1 MPQTMVKETLV
12 YTLAELQDSFGY
24 SVYEKAIDNIMT
36 WVWDG
41 FEPEMV
47 TEDLTW
53 MIGEDF
59 PLFELGQIR
68 RGQNGK
74 GETTYHPN
82 LFWDMDRHTAEAK
95 GTVVVARFMTKRK
108 LCNKYRLLWEIMRKH
123 GLDLDAPVAFGHGRD
138 DDADLSD
145 LHSDAETC
153 DETVYK
159 SPRGVKLE
167 AQINALEG
175 EIEAYVGQIYSA
187 VLKQLRAEYDYRCS
201 EAFAKEEAEA
211 QEFKFTQSGSIYH
224 G

>member
-1 MPQTMVKETLV
+1 MPQTMVKETEV

-24 SVYEKAIDNIMT
+24 SVYEKAIENVLT
-36 WVWDG
+36 WSAEG

-47 TEDLTW
+47 TEDLAY

-59 PLFELGQIR
+59 PLFELGQVR
-68 RGQNGK
+68 REQNGK
-74 GETTYHPN
+74 GEVTYRPD
-82 LFWDMDRHTAEAK
+82 LWWDMNHHTAEAK
-95 GTVVVARFMTKRK
+95 GTVVVARFMTERK

-123 GLDLDAPVAFGHGRD
+123 DLDLDAPVAFGSGRSD
-138 DDADLSD
+138 NCDLSD

-159 SPRGVKLE
+159 SPRGQKLE
-167 AQINALEG
+167 AQIDALAG

-187 VLKQLRAEYDYRCS
+187 VLKQLRAEYEYQYS
-201 EAFAKEEAEA
+201 ETFAKAEV
-211 QEFKFTQSGSIYH
+211 ESYELKFTEQGRIYH